1 MPVWSADL
9 IHVTPP
15 PTARSPDVED
25 AAAGDG
31 DSPPETAASQRTI
44 LVVDDD
50 PDLLELMCFALEGE
64 GYTVLCASSGGAA
77 LDLLQTGAQVSLI
90 LLDLMM
96 PGMNG
101 WHFFDGLSRL
111 RGCEPPPVVVISA
124 ATHSASPPGAA
135 SFLRKPVDLGEL
147 VDVVARYSR

>member
-1 MPVWSADL
+1 MHRILLIEDDDLLREGLRQILEEDGCRVSA
-9 IHVTPP
+9 
-15 PTARSPDVED
+15 APDG
-25 AAAGDG
+25 AAAMEVLREGKD
-31 DSPPETAASQRTI
+31 PP
-44 LVVDDD
+44 
-50 PDLLELMCFALEGE
+50 C
-64 GYTVLCASSGGAA
+64 
-77 LDLLQTGAQVSLI
+77 LI